1 MRTLHK
7 HITLYIILF
16 SLFSARVAAQT
27 DTTTVPVKMLVY
39 ENLKNEDVLKQFEQ
53 RFAEMD
59 KLLENT
65 VIVQGPN
72 LTLGED
78 ALAPDAAI
86 DSLYKEKEAWET
98 KAFRRRTGLELAG
111 QAYGRLDKAAS
122 ISHDDDDPY
131 SSYFAKFQAEVGWNF
146 FNSAFY
152 QRNAGLAKIRYAN
165 ELEHIKASK
174 DKNKAVYEAA
184 ENLLTLEYNYY
195 IAIVLYHELKN
206 IDILNQAYQYTLEQ
220 DKVSN
225 EKLLETINDKMQL
238 EYTLAQT
245 YDIQD
250 VEGEPLYLLTPTV
263 IAIDSTRLFEEVDK
277 YNPDLRASY
286 VEENLLDT
294 EKKLSNYGH
303 QMRLSPFLR
312 ASTYLRDN
320 AAPSTNVDLGV
331 KFTFPLYDES
341 APKRRALETEKQ
353 LVVEGREALGEQMKS
368 YCRLR
373 LDRINR
379 LNKAIRTE
387 AFHIEQ
393 LGKFVGLRK
402 NAYLNQPQGYN
413 YILRLEE
420 YNEYLKSMERMYKLM
435 LNRTLALLDI
445 QKTTNYNQ
453 LQSLIIETPVK

>member
-1 MRTLHK
+1 MITLHK

-16 SLFSARVAAQT
+16 SLFAVRVIAQT

-39 ENLKNEDVLKQFEQ
+39 ENLQNRDVLKQFEQ
-53 RFAEMD
+53 RFNEMD
-59 KLLENT
+59 ELLKNT
-65 VIVQGPN
+65 VIVKAPN
-72 LTLGED
+72 LTLGAD
-78 ALAPDAAI
+78 ALAPDATL
-86 DSLYKEKEAWET
+86 DSLYTEKGEWET
-98 KAFRRRTGLELAG
+98 KSFKRRTGLELTG
-111 QAYGRLDKAAS
+111 QAYGRLDKATS

-131 SSYFAKFQAEVGWNF
+131 SSYFAKFQAEIGWNF

-152 QRNAGLAKIRYAN
+152 QRKQGIAKIRYAN

-184 ENLLTLEYNYY
+184 ENLMTLEYNYY
-195 IAIVLYHELKN
+195 IAIVLYNELKN
-206 IDILNQAYQYTLEQ
+206 VDILNQAYQYTLEQ

-225 EKLLETINDKMQL
+225 EKLLENINDKMQL

-245 YDIQD
+245 YDIKD
-250 VEGEPLYLLTPTV
+250 VENEPLYLLNPTIV
-263 IAIDSTRLFEEVDK
+263 AVDSVRLFEELDQ

-294 EKKLSNYGH
+294 EKRLTNYGH

-320 AAPSTNVDLGV
+320 ASPSTNIDLGV

-341 APKRRALETEKQ
+341 APKRRALEVEKQ
-353 LVVEGREALGEQMKS
+353 IVAEGREALGEQMKA

-379 LNKAIRTE
+379 INKAIRTE
-387 AFHIEQ
+387 AFHIKQ
-393 LGKFVGLRK
+393 LGKFVELRR
-402 NAYLNQPQGYN
+402 NAYLNQPNGYN

-435 LNRTLALLDI
+435 LNRTIALLDI
-445 QKTTNYNQ
+445 QKITNHNQ